1 MNARGGMLRAAG
13 ELCKAGDKDQQ
24 GEIWLAY

>member
-1 MNARGGMLRAAG
+1 MNARGEMLRTAG
-13 ELCKAGDKDQQ
+13 ELCKAGDEDQQ